1 MAKRTWSGS
10 VSGDWSATGNWV
22 EGSVPVNS
30 DDVYIPAG
38 SAAITTGL
46 NQSAVTLGR
55 LEIEDGYSANIGTK
69 AGYLRIAAATVYL
82 APSGGSQFIDL
93 GSSNISVEVRKTGS
107 ASTGTRAVNL
117 KGSNLATVTV
127 LSGSVG
133 IATDP
138 AATSTVATVRA
149 MGGSVW
155 IGQGVTLTTV
165 QAVGAN
171 VLVDCAATTL
181 TLWSGTLE
189 TRYTGAVT
197 TVNVYDGTF
206 YPASTGTITTLNG
219 YGGTIDFRRS
229 ALARTVTTLNA
240 TANETLRI
248 YLDSTYVTVTT
259 FNRPS
264 GLYEASFA
272 LGA

>member
-10 VSGDWSATGNWV
+10 VSGSWSVAGNWV
-22 EGSVPVNS
+22 EGSVPVNT

-38 SAAITTGL
+38 SAAITAGL

-55 LEIEDGYSANIGTK
+55 FEIEDGYSANIGSTSESLQIK
-69 AGYLRIAAATVYL
+69 ATSCVL

-93 GSSNISVEVRKTGS
+93 GNSNINVEVRKTGS
-107 ASTGTRAVNL
+107 SGTGTRALNL
-117 KGSNLATVTV
+117 RGSNLATVSV

-133 IATDP
+133 IATNP
-138 AATSTVATVRA
+138 AQTSTVATVRVL
-149 MGGSVW
+149 GGSVW

-165 QAVGAN
+165 N
-171 VLVDCAATTL
+171 VTSGNVIVDCAATTL
-181 TLWSGTLE
+181 TLYSGSLE

-197 TVNVYDGTF
+197 TVNVYEGTF
-206 YPASTGTITTLNG
+206 FSSSTGTVTTLNA

-229 ALARTVTTLNA
+229 ALARTVTTL
-240 TANETLRI
+240 TAHASTPVRL
-248 YLDSTYVTVTT
+248 YADSAYVTIGT
-259 FNRPS
+259 FNRPT
-264 GLYEASFA
+264 GLYQAQFT